1 MTIGEIIAQV
11 YADPFARTYIFG
23 LIILAGILYLQQ
35 TKNTQIANIAPGLL
49 TSGGVLGTFLGI
61 LLGLLEFDVG
71 NIDGSIPELLAG
83 MKFAFS
89 TSIVGLFMAIIWRIY
104 FTMKSSQNEK
114 EETEPTPREVLTVLE
129 KIEVASTTLKEELIS
144 EFRAFA
150 ETMAQKSTDALI
162 KALEEVIRDFNT
174 KLNEQFGENF
184 KRLKES
190 MDKLVLWQD
199 NYKEHIEQTE
209 IRLSNTTHTLERAAN
224 ALTVASEKT
233 GKIPE
238 QMAALQRI
246 LDALNSQTIEF
257 ESYLEAIAGLGRDAS
272 EAFPV
277 IEQNLKNLTSEFGNA
292 VNAATQ
298 NVKEAAEKQ
307 SETFAGIVE
316 SQEQVQ
322 QQTKAM
328 IESLAEQTNRVV
340 TQIGEKVN
348 GIIET
353 QEASFRMLQVG
364 IERLSRDFEDI
375 GENLNEKAAQVSEQL
390 AEAAEQQLEHVRNT
404 GNEIQ
409 EVVRDSIASANKGLE
424 QVVNEFVGK
433 IQGMSEAQSKN
444 LDNFGQQLVSITD
457 KLARQYGELAETVQN
472 GTRSLT
478 ETTSNNF
485 GPGMD

>member
-184 KRLKES
+184 KRLKEL
-190 MDKLVLWQD
+190 MGQA
-199 NYKEHIEQTE
+199 
-209 IRLSNTTHTLERAAN
+209 RL
-224 ALTVASEKT
+224 
-233 GKIPE
+233 
-238 QMAALQRI
+238 M
-246 LDALNSQTIEF
+246 
-257 ESYLEAIAGLGRDAS
+257 
-272 EAFPV
+272 
-277 IEQNLKNLTSEFGNA
+277 
-292 VNAATQ
+292 
-298 NVKEAAEKQ
+298 
-307 SETFAGIVE
+307 
-316 SQEQVQ
+316 
-322 QQTKAM
+322 
-328 IESLAEQTNRVV
+328 
-340 TQIGEKVN
+340 
-348 GIIET
+348 
-353 QEASFRMLQVG
+353 
-364 IERLSRDFEDI
+364 
-375 GENLNEKAAQVSEQL
+375 
-390 AEAAEQQLEHVRNT
+390 
-404 GNEIQ
+404 
-409 EVVRDSIASANKGLE
+409 
-424 QVVNEFVGK
+424 
-433 IQGMSEAQSKN
+433 
-444 LDNFGQQLVSITD
+444 
-457 KLARQYGELAETVQN
+457 ARQLQ
-472 GTRSLT
+472 GTY
-478 ETTSNNF
+478 
-485 GPGMD
+485 

>member
-1 MTIGEIIAQV
+1 
-11 YADPFARTYIFG
+11 
-23 LIILAGILYLQQ
+23 
-35 TKNTQIANIAPGLL
+35 
-49 TSGGVLGTFLGI
+49 
-61 LLGLLEFDVG
+61 
-71 NIDGSIPELLAG
+71 
-83 MKFAFS
+83 
-89 TSIVGLFMAIIWRIY
+89 
-104 FTMKSSQNEK
+104 
-114 EETEPTPREVLTVLE
+114 
-129 KIEVASTTLKEELIS
+129 
-144 EFRAFA
+144 
-150 ETMAQKSTDALI
+150 
-162 KALEEVIRDFNT
+162 
-174 KLNEQFGENF
+174 
-184 KRLKES
+184 
-190 MDKLVLWQD
+190 
-199 NYKEHIEQTE
+199 
-209 IRLSNTTHTLERAAN
+209 
-224 ALTVASEKT
+224 
-233 GKIPE
+233 
-238 QMAALQRI
+238 MAALQRI